1 MASLGLSLALAAVVA
16 LTRHQAAGAGGAL
29 RLDETS
35 GPSMPSY
42 SSDEWRIEKYTIN
55 ILSTQG
61 TAMSTHEWISQY
73 LCTPKTTCPSDLGC
87 GNMRVWCTIGS
98 PYSALEFMNNTFE
111 LHWVSAPTLQDL
123 TVGDSKTRAT
133 DAWIGY
139 LEELNGDDMRFSA
152 FSHNKVQLF
161 ARNVTAYA
169 ERFAAGGVP
178 TLKRLSYDAAGVA
191 VAHVSVAIAGRV
203 YEIVGAATGSQ
214 TGWPAWSAAE
224 CAPAHGLPDT
234 VAFYDGAAKTAFWR
248 ERGFGF
254 GELLVVNIG
263 ASFHD
268 PLAKGAKA
276 APRDMIS
283 TLYTHLETLAGASVS
298 RVAASSTC
306 VYSEIAFD
314 SMPGLAFR
322 YVDNSSPEI
331 HEGNR
336 TLETYDNFFAE
347 SHHTFAT
354 NASGGWYAW
363 DHGLDQHVGLWYG
376 GAEQDCL
383 DRATAMRSLLEKADL
398 GVGERGEPDAHE
410 VYTGYAGPM
419 TWQYQFPHCDA
430 GRPDAPEECACVA
443 TNNLDDYGKTSCTA
457 HSDEDDWCGL

>member
-61 TAMSTHEWISQY
+61 TAMSTHEWIAQY

-123 TVGDSKTRAT
+123 TVGESKTRAT

-191 VAHVSVAIAGRV
+191 VAHVSVAVAGRV
-203 YEIVGAATGSQ
+203 YEIVGAATGAE
-214 TGWPAWSAAE
+214 TAWPAWSSAE

-263 ASFHD
+263 ASF
-268 PLAKGAKA
+268 
-276 APRDMIS
+276 
-283 TLYTHLETLAGASVS
+283 
-298 RVAASSTC
+298 
-306 VYSEIAFD
+306 
-314 SMPGLAFR
+314 R
-322 YVDNSSPEI
+322 YVDNSSPQI
-331 HEGNR
+331 YSGNR

-443 TNNLDDYGKTSCTA
+443 TNNLDDYGKTACTA

>member
-1 MASLGLSLALAAVVA
+1 MLSLCA
-16 LTRHQAAGAGGAL
+16 QAAGAGGAL

-123 TVGDSKTRAT
+123 TVGESKTRAT

-178 TLKRLSYDAAGVA
+178 TLRRLSYDAAGVA
-191 VAHVSVAIAGRV
+191 VAHTA
-203 YEIVGAATGSQ
+203 
-214 TGWPAWSAAE
+214 WPAWSAAE

-322 YVDNSSPEI
+322 YVDNSSPQI
-331 HEGNR
+331 YSGNR

-363 DHGLDQHVGLWYG
+363 DHGLDQHVGL
-376 GAEQDCL
+376 C
-383 DRATAMRSLLEKADL
+383 TSS
-398 GVGERGEPDAHE
+398 
-410 VYTGYAGPM
+410 
-419 TWQYQFPHCDA
+419 HCDA

-443 TNNLDDYGKTSCTA
+443 TNNLDDYGKAACTA